1 MAITDMLNRRVRA
14 RPDDEDDVYSK
25 QSKTGEEGSQDE
37 AEDDDSDAA
46 DLQSDD
52 VRRFLHQQKPNY

>member
-14 RPDDEDDVYSK
+14 RPDDEDDVYSE

-37 AEDDDSDAA
+37 AEDDDSDGA

>member
-14 RPDDEDDVYSK
+14 RPDDEDDVYSE
-25 QSKTGEEGSQDE
+25 QSDAGDEPSQNVAEG
-37 AEDDDSDAA
+37 DDDSDAE

-52 VRRFLHQQKPNY
+52 VRTFLKLQ